1 MKKKIIFAI
10 GCFLALGGTTSC
22 VDLDQEPKSWIT
34 EEEYIELPQDVVS
47 VEKAATGLYRN
58 LWGGNYDFCCRMLRL
73 GASADQMAS
82 NPTKPLQ
89 YLIDLQPSI
98 GLNKGD
104 DWNSPWGNF
113 WNIITASN
121 KILNGTPIP
130 SDPEEAKKFNAALA
144 EVHFMRALAYFH
156 LVRLFGDVPL
166 ITSQT
171 EAISEPDRSPVA
183 DIYNKIIIPDLTTA
197 IANLPTVSRSGS
209 SDTPSKWAAKTMLA
223 DVYLTMAG
231 WPLKLGKEYY
241 AKAAAEAKDV
251 INNAGISLEPTYAG
265 LWQEATKTT
274 VKEHLFAV
282 HNSVADKTYSQ
293 YGTSFYP
300 INYWSIANN
309 KGGGWA
315 DYYGDPDYMASYPAG
330 ARKDYNYMT
339 KWIVK
344 ENNVVKEVTWQESQH
359 GFPCISKYRG
369 YDNGALGFT
378 SAQSGGLTPVYR
390 YADVLLFYAEASV
403 QATGTVDALALK
415 CLQDVQT
422 RAGESPLTTTTDATA
437 FDKAIFNEYGWEFLV
452 EGAKRW
458 FQVVRREK
466 LSDIKTAAQWNNSV
480 FKANN
485 HYYFPIPEAQMKF
498 TTWDNNAGY

>member
-1 MKKKIIFAI
+1 M
-10 GCFLALGGTTSC
+10 GCFLALGTTSC
-22 VDLDQEPKSWIT
+22 VDLEQEPKSWIT
-34 EEEYIELPQDVVS
+34 EEEYIELPQDVIS
-47 VEKAATGLYRN
+47 VQKAASGLYKN
-58 LWGGNYDFCCRMLRL
+58 LWGGNYDFCCRMIRL
-73 GASADQMAS
+73 NASADQIAS

-104 DWNSPWGNF
+104 DWNSPWKNF
-113 WNIITASN
+113 WGVITASN

-130 SDPEEAKKFNAALA
+130 ADPEEAKKFNAALG

-166 ITSQT
+166 ITNQA
-171 EAISEPDRSPVA
+171 EALSDPDRSSVT
-183 DIYNKIIIPDLTTA
+183 DIYNKVIIPDLTAA
-197 IANLPTVSRSGS
+197 IAKLPTVSRSGS

-241 AKAAAEAKDV
+241 AKAAAEAKD
-251 INNAGISLEPTYAG
+251 IIDNAGLSLEPTYKG

-282 HNSVADKTYSQ
+282 HNSVADKTFSQ

-300 INYWSIANN
+300 SSYWSVKQN

-315 DYYGDPDYMASYPAG
+315 DYYGDPDYMAAYPAG
-330 ARKDYNYMT
+330 ARKDFNYMT
-339 KWIVK
+339 KWTVK
-344 ENNVVKEVTWQESQH
+344 ANNVVKEVTWQESEH
-359 GFPCISKYRG
+359 GFPCIAKYQG
-369 YDNGALGFT
+369 YDNGANGFS

-390 YADVLLFYAEASV
+390 YADVLLCYAEAST
-403 QATGTVDALALK
+403 QATGSVNALALK
-415 CLQDVQT
+415 CLQDIQT
-422 RAGESPLTTTTDATA
+422 RAGSSPLTTATDAAA
-437 FDKAIFNEYGWEFLV
+437 FEKAVFNEYGWEFFV

-466 LSDIKTAAQWNNSV
+466 VAEIKAKQWGNSF

-485 HYYFPIPEAQMKF
+485 HYNFPIPEGQMKF
-498 TTWDNNAGY
+498 TNWTNNAGY